1 MDVGN
6 GVVEYMRRIDSL
18 TVECVHRDK
27 QGEDSPYDMCQ
38 VNIGIFIFICT
49 VLFRIYLYLSPV
61 RSRNCITDLATFLI
75 NSDFEL
81 FLATF
86 LIALPPPLLAE
97 MSKIH

>member
-18 TVECVHRDK
+18 TVECVHRDQ

-49 VLFRIYLYLSPV
+49 VLFRIYLYLSPA

-81 FLATF
+81 FKSEAF
-86 LIALPPPLLAE
+86 L
-97 MSKIH
+97 